1 MQCHKCNAEM
11 EKGFILDE
19 EYGCA
24 YPLRWIEGDPG
35 KSTLWRKL
43 RGVIKR
49 NKRKIIIETYRCTS
63 CGFLELFANQDDK
76 SIQTIIGSNI
86 RNLKKMN
93 K

>member
-19 EYGCA
+19 EYGSA

-49 NKRKIIIETYRCTS
+49 NKRKIEFAKKLY
-63 CGFLELFANQDDK
+63 FLSRYVF
-76 SIQTIIGSNI
+76 TT
-86 RNLKKMN
+86 
-93 K
+93 